1 MAASACSYASQPLGH
16 AALGG
21 TFSELLREQHMLK
34 PSAPDH
40 EVSERYLRSCNEPV
54 KHAT

>member
-40 EVSERYLRSCNEPV
+40 EVSATCV
-54 KHAT
+54 HATSQ